1 MANPQRTILA
11 ADGAERSEGLIVA
24 QRLGATAKAIEGQF
38 LKTGDVLAGAVDGVG
53 ELINALDKLAK
64 AMDQS
69 MVDATTR
76 DLGVAAAGLRV
87 LPEGLAGR
95 SVALER
101 LETLSRE
108 LSAHIGDMHQ
118 NLAYLRVVSLYIKI
132 AAGGVEGDNG
142 DFALFAQEI
151 ADCLVVG
158 RDHLESFDADLR
170 LLDHD
175 LRSALIYEANLRTH
189 CAELAADAPDAIEA
203 NARQLAT
210 QRVRVAGVAADVAAL
225 AREVRKKVGGVLVA
239 LQIGDITRQR
249 AEHVQFGLELLEGL
263 EGDLVGERRER
274 VRAAMLALLRAQL
287 SATID
292 DFRGEMAQIERNM
305 VGIAADTREIM
316 KLQDLA
322 YGRVGRDE
330 GGDFLARIEAHVGKA
345 LTLVEEMA
353 AADQAALEVGQ
364 SVVAAA
370 ARLSERID
378 GILRMQANV
387 HQMALNATL
396 RCARIGE
403 AGKPITVI
411 AVELRGHAAKLEE
424 SADRTLAGVESLMS
438 GAAQVGGE
446 GATGTAAISDV
457 LQTAL
462 SRIRQAGGAADADI
476 VDLARQGGAVVEAM
490 NQASARMDCRRE
502 IGQALDEAAA
512 ALDALPSAPFDPS
525 MESDEAL
532 RACLKVLYARYSMAQ
547 ERDVH
552 RAVLGDLDAEPDA
565 PAEVQAPAA
574 EPDLD
579 DVLF

>member
-1 MANPQRTILA
+1 MANPQKSLPA
-11 ADGAERSEGLIVA
+11 AAHSEGLAVA
-24 QRLGATAKAIEGQF
+24 HRLGVTAKSIEGQF
-38 LKTGDVLAGAVDGVG
+38 LKTGDVLAGAVEGVG
-53 ELINALDKLAK
+53 ELITALDKLAK

-76 DLGVAAAGLRV
+76 DLSSAAAGLRV

-95 SVALER
+95 SVALET
-101 LETLSRE
+101 LETLSRD
-108 LSAHIGDMHQ
+108 LSGHIVDMHQ

-158 RDHLESFDADLR
+158 REHLDSFDADLR

-189 CAELAADAPDAIEA
+189 CTELASDAPDAIEA

-210 QRVRVAGVAADVAAL
+210 QRVKVAGVAADVVAL
-225 AREVRKKVGGVLVA
+225 AREVRKKVGGVLMA

-249 AEHVQFGLELLEGL
+249 AEHVQFGLELLEGID
-263 EGDLVGERRER
+263 GDLVGERRDR
-274 VRAAMLALLRAQL
+274 VRGAMLALLRAQL
-287 SATID
+287 SSTIA
-292 DFRGEMAQIERNM
+292 DFRAEMAQIERNM
-305 VGIAADTREIM
+305 AGIAADTREIM

-330 GGDFLARIEAHVGKA
+330 GGDFLGRIETHVGKA

-353 AADQAALEVGQ
+353 TADQAALEVGQ
-364 SVVAAA
+364 SVAAA
-370 ARLSERID
+370 AGRLSERID
-378 GILRMQANV
+378 GIRRMQANV

-424 SADRTLAGVESLMS
+424 SADRTLAGVESLIGGS
-438 GAAQVGGE
+438 AQVGGD
-446 GATGTAAISDV
+446 GATNTASISDV

-462 SRIRQAGGAADADI
+462 ARIREAGGAADADI

-490 NQASARMDCRRE
+490 NEASARMDCRRE
-502 IGQALDEAAA
+502 IGQALDDAAA
-512 ALDALPSAPFDPS
+512 ALDALPAGDFDPS
-525 MESDEAL
+525 MEADEAL
-532 RACLKVLYARYSMAQ
+532 VACLDALSARYSMAQ
-547 ERDVH
+547 EREVH
-552 RAVLGDLDAEPDA
+552 RAVVGDLVA
-565 PAEVQAPAA
+565 VQAPVIGA
-574 EPDLD
+574 EASAELDLD